1 MALTSVAPTF
11 SYCLFHSFP
20 STLSRIPRMFF
31 HAHSAYTSTN
41 RRCPTRLL
49 PHPHHP
55 GALFVPA
62 FSDLPVRRYR
72 LLLLHTS
79 CARPRLPLCRHLFHG

>member
-41 RRCPTRLL
+41 RRCPTCLP

-62 FSDLPVRRYR
+62 LSPLAVKQYTRPHQYKTTALAR
-72 LLLLHTS
+72 LKRCPHN
-79 CARPRLPLCRHLFHG
+79 